1 MYLKTPNEVT
11 NAARPS
17 HIIIGTQRISGILEV
32 NGAAMEASVSDKLIP
47 ACAA

>member
-17 HIIIGTQRISGILEV
+17 QIIIGTHRMSGIFEV
-32 NGAAMEASVSDKLIP
+32 NGAAIEASASDKLIP
-47 ACAA
+47 A